1 MQKQSMY
8 ETVFI
13 IDLSLGNEKVEELQN
28 KFINLI
34 TANGTID
41 KTDIWGERVL
51 AYPINDLTKGYYVL
65 VKFSAAP
72 DFPAELER
80 IFNITDGILRSLT
93 IKLEEE
99 KKKD

>member
-1 MQKQSMY
+1 MEKQSMY

-34 TANGTID
+34 TENATID
-41 KTDIWGERVL
+41 NVNVWGERTL
-51 AYPINDLTKGYYVL
+51 AYPINYLTKGYYVL
-65 VKFSAAP
+65 VKFTSAP

-93 IKLEEE
+93 IKIEE
-99 KKKD
+99 KKKKD